1 MGYTKAQLQK
11 LAMETSIG
19 YVQPM
24 PGLNQSYIDRLA
36 REVQTKHGKAAGEAI
51 KYWYRTGHAPKS
63 LLERA
68 ISPIPEGMKVSTGTL
83 PISGG
88 SVGSIGKVANLLKKS
103 KTLANLLK
111 KSKTATAP
119 VTAKMLKEQVISKA
133 SQLIEKPTRTL
144 LPYVTAGGLL
154 STAFDIGNKKEE
166 KMEQRGKTIGD
177 ITRSFYTPNYQ
188 PAPKQTGI
196 PPVDLVRGLK
206 SSPGPTGVP
215 PIDVWRKRSMVLG
228 QPALVEPQL
237 VRSWSTGTTM
247 FGVDIEGRHWVLTKK
262 GWKRYS
268 PRKPIVIGTK
278 NLTPNKLIQA
288 VRKYERMHK
297 DLDKIFKKVRYKR
310 RKR

>member
-63 LLERA
+63 LLERVK
-68 ISPIPEGMKVSTGTL
+68 SPIPEGMKVSTGTL
-83 PISGG
+83 PIGG
-88 SVGSIGKVANLLKKS
+88 IAGGAAKGLSLLGKVAKAFKGA
-103 KTLANLLK
+103 KAAK
-111 KSKTATAP
+111 AAP
-119 VTAKMLKEQVISKA
+119 VTAKMLKGQVLSKA
-133 SQLIEKPTRTL
+133 SQLIEKPMRTL
-144 LPYVTAGGLL
+144 LPYVATGGLL
-154 STAFDIGNKKEE
+154 STAFDIGDKKEE
-166 KMEQRGKTIGD
+166 KMRQRGTTLGD
-177 ITRSFYTPNYQ
+177 IVTPPYR
-188 PAPKQTGI
+188 PPTLSKPPVSTGI
-196 PPVDLVRGLK
+196 PPVDLARGFK
-206 SSPGPTGVP
+206 PSIPTGIP
-215 PIDVWRKRSMVLG
+215 PVDLGRKQMVLG